1 VDAVDPQLVAAL
13 TRQLELRRGLLSQGA
28 RRVGWKLGV
37 GEAERIGRGP
47 VVGHLTSAT
56 QLEPGGVF
64 ESSRDGRLHADVELA
79 AVFGSEARPGE
90 DVIAAVSGWGA
101 ALELVDLRQAGDA
114 PQAIVETNV
123 FHRAFALGPAP
134 AAAGSPPDG
143 LTGKLWVN
151 GEIRAGARVPDVED
165 RLRSVPHILASV
177 GESLRPGDRVITG
190 SIVQEPVQPGDV
202 LVADLGP
209 LGSVTLNLA
218 FAPRRTG
225 NQRA

>member
-13 TRQLELRRGLLSQGA
+13 TRQLELRRDVLSQGA

-134 AAAGSPPDG
+134 AAAG
-143 LTGKLWVN
+143 
-151 GEIRAGARVPDVED
+151 RAGARVPDVED